1 MQIVFSHFNKRIKK
15 GESMGKF
22 GKRNNVNLDILSYN
36 IMLLGESGAGK
47 TTLINDVC
55 TKYTG
60 NPDAVLFLEIGS
72 ERGAD
77 AIEGI
82 NYINCPEWEMDFD
95 EFDNAAGFI
104 DVCEDIIENKT
115 SEYPELRAV
124 VWDTLD
130 QLINIAEAEVI
141 RMWNK
146 ECRAAGHPEKAA
158 KTINGCYSGY
168 GRGEKKAIE
177 LMIDVMN
184 RLRRVGVATIIIGHV
199 KTKQIEDVL
208 TGQSYQILT
217 SDQQQNYFNAIRK
230 NLHFL
235 GLLYIDRQL
244 AAEKT
249 GKKVFGTNKDET
261 INKVVGETRRIRFRD
276 DGAAVECK
284 SRFADIVPE
293 IDCDVDQFIK
303 ALEDAI
309 KAEQAKSDVSF
320 EDAKKKQAEHDAEL
334 ESRVAANEAAA
345 KYNKEL
351 STLVDQI
358 VTFFAE
364 NKSDVPKIKPVLQK
378 IKDAG
383 YDNPK
388 SIDNIEVAK
397 DILAMTLK

>member
-1 MQIVFSHFNKRIKK
+1 MFSHFNKRIKERCK
-15 GESMGKF
+15 NMGKF

-60 NPDAVLFLEIGS
+60 SPDAVLFLEIGS

-82 NYINCPEWEMDFD
+82 NYINCPEWEMDYD
-95 EFDNAAGFI
+95 EFDNAAGFMT
-104 DVCEDIIENKT
+104 VCEDIIENK
-115 SEYPELRAV
+115 SQDYPELRAV

-141 RMWNK
+141 RMWNR

-177 LMIDVMN
+177 LMIDVMS

-217 SDQQQNYFNAIRK
+217 SDQQQNYFNAVRK

-235 GLLYIDRQL
+235 GLLYVDRQL

-261 INKVVGETRRIRFRD
+261 VNKVIGETRKIRFRD
-276 DGAAVECK
+276 DGAVVDCK

-293 IDCDVDQFIK
+293 IDCDADQFIK
-303 ALEDAI
+303 ALTDAI
-309 KAEQAKSDVSF
+309 KSEQSKSGVSF
-320 EDAKKKQAEHDAEL
+320 IEAEKKQKVHDAEL
-334 ESRVAANEAAA
+334 ESRVAANESAA
-345 KYNKEL
+345 KAQKEL
-351 STLVDQI
+351 SITVDEI

-364 NKSDVPKIKPVLQK
+364 NKSDLDKIKPVLK
-378 IKDAG
+378 AVKDAG
-383 YDNPK
+383 YGNPK
-388 SIDNIEVAK
+388 DIDNIEVAK
-397 DILAMTLK
+397 DILAMTLKA

>member
-1 MQIVFSHFNKRIKK
+1 M
-15 GESMGKF
+15 KF

-60 NPDAVLFLEIGS
+60 NPEAVLFLEIGS

-77 AIEGI
+77 AISGI
-82 NYINCPEWEMDFD
+82 NYINCPEWDMDYD
-95 EFDNAAGFI
+95 EFDNAAGFAT
-104 DVCEDIIENKT
+104 VCEDIIENKST
-115 SEYPELRAV
+115 DYPELRAV

-130 QLINIAEAEVI
+130 QLINICEAEVI
-141 RMWNK
+141 RMWNR

-177 LMIDVMN
+177 MMIDIMN

-249 GKKVFGTNKDET
+249 GKKVFGTNRDET
-261 INKVVGETRRIRFRD
+261 INKVVGETRKIRFRD
-276 DGAAVECK
+276 DGAVVDCK

-293 IDCDVDQFIK
+293 IDCDADQFIK
-303 ALEDAI
+303 AITDAI
-309 KAEQAKSDVSF
+309 KSEQSKSGVSL

-334 ESRVAANEAAA
+334 ESRVAENEKSA
-345 KYNKEL
+345 KAQKEL
-351 STLVDQI
+351 DSVVNEI
-358 VTFFAE
+358 VGFFTE
-364 NKSDVPKIKPVLQK
+364 NKSNLDKIKPVLK
-378 IKDAG
+378 AVKDAG

-388 SIDNIEVAK
+388 SIDDIEFAK
-397 DILAMTLK
+397 SILDMTR

>member
-1 MQIVFSHFNKRIKK
+1 
-15 GESMGKF
+15 MGKF

-47 TTLINDVC
+47 TSLINNVC

-60 NPDAVLFLEIGS
+60 SPDSALFLEIGL

-77 AIEGI
+77 AISNI
-82 NYINCPEWEMDFD
+82 NYINTPEWSADFD
-95 EFDNAAGFI
+95 EFDNSAGFY
-104 DVCEDIIENKT
+104 DVCEDIIENKST
-115 SEYPELRAV
+115 DYPELKVV

-141 RMWNK
+141 RMWNR
-146 ECRAAGHPEKAA
+146 ECRAAGHPEKQA

-177 LMIDVMN
+177 MILDVMN

-199 KTKQIEDVL
+199 KTKSIEDPL

-217 SDQQQNYFNAIRK
+217 SDQQQNYFNAIKK

-235 GLLYIDRQL
+235 GLLYIDREM
-244 AAEKT
+244 ATEKT

-261 INKVVGETRRIRFRD
+261 VNRIVGETRKVRFRD
-276 DGAAVECK
+276 DGAVVDCK

-293 IDCDVDQFIK
+293 IDCDADQFIK

-309 KAEQAKSDVSF
+309 KAEQAKSGVSF
-320 EDAKKKQAEHDAEL
+320 ADAKKKQKKYDEEL
-334 ESRVAANEAAA
+334 EARVAANEVAS
-345 KYNKEL
+345 KSKKEL
-351 STLVDQI
+351 NSAVADI
-358 VTFFAE
+358 VEFFTK
-364 NKSDVPKIKPVLQK
+364 NKSDLVKIKPVLAAVK
-378 IKDAG
+378 EAG
-383 YDNPK
+383 FSNPK
-388 SIDNIEVAK
+388 EIDNIDIANS
-397 DILAMTLK
+397 ILAMCK

>member
-1 MQIVFSHFNKRIKK
+1 M
-15 GESMGKF
+15 KF

-47 TTLINDVC
+47 TSLINNVC
-55 TKYTG
+55 NKYTG
-60 NPDAVLFLEIGS
+60 NPEAVLFLEIGS

-77 AIEGI
+77 AISGI
-82 NYINCPEWEMDFD
+82 NYINCPEWDMDYD
-95 EFDNAAGFI
+95 EFDNAAGFAT
-104 DVCEDIIENKT
+104 VCEDIIENKST
-115 SEYPELRAV
+115 DYPELRAV

-130 QLINIAEAEVI
+130 QLINICEEKVI
-141 RMWNK
+141 HMWNR
-146 ECRAAGHPEKAA
+146 ECRAAGHPEKVA

-177 LMIDVMN
+177 MMIDIMN

-261 INKVVGETRRIRFRD
+261 INKVVGETRKIRFRD
-276 DGAAVECK
+276 DGAVVDCK

-293 IDCDVDQFIK
+293 IDCDADQFIK
-303 ALEDAI
+303 AITDAI
-309 KAEQAKSDVSF
+309 KSEQSKSGISL

-334 ESRVAANEAAA
+334 ESRVAENEKSA
-345 KYNKEL
+345 KAQKEL
-351 STLVDQI
+351 DSVVDEI
-358 VTFFAE
+358 VSFFTE
-364 NKSDVPKIKPVLQK
+364 NKSNLDKIKPVIK
-378 IKDAG
+378 AVKDAG

-388 SIDNIEVAK
+388 NIDDIEFAKSILD
-397 DILAMTLK
+397 MTR

>member
-1 MQIVFSHFNKRIKK
+1 
-15 GESMGKF
+15 MGKF

-77 AIEGI
+77 AINGI
-82 NYINCPEWEMDFD
+82 NYINCPEWDMDYD
-95 EFDNAAGFI
+95 EFDNAAGFAT
-104 DVCEDIIENKT
+104 VCEDIIENKST
-115 SEYPELRAV
+115 DYPELRAV

-130 QLINIAEAEVI
+130 QLINICEAEVI
-141 RMWNK
+141 RMWNR
-146 ECRAAGHPEKAA
+146 ECRAAGHPEKTA

-177 LMIDVMN
+177 LMIDIMN

-249 GKKVFGTNKDET
+249 GKKTFGTNKDET
-261 INKVVGETRRIRFRD
+261 VNRVVGETRRIRFRD
-276 DGAAVECK
+276 DGAVVDCK

-293 IDCDVDQFIK
+293 IDCDADQFIK
-303 ALEDAI
+303 ALTDAI
-309 KAEQAKSDVSF
+309 KSEQSKSGVSLD
-320 EDAKKKQAEHDAEL
+320 EAKKKQAEHDAEL
-334 ESRVAANEAAA
+334 ESRVAENEKSA
-345 KYNKEL
+345 KAHKEL
-351 STLVDQI
+351 SSI
-358 VTFFAE
+358 VNEIVSFFAE
-364 NKSDVPKIKPVLQK
+364 NKSDLDKIKPILK
-378 IKDAG
+378 AIKDGG

-388 SIDNIEVAK
+388 NIDDVDFAK
-397 DILAMTLK
+397 SILAMAMKA

>member
-1 MQIVFSHFNKRIKK
+1 
-15 GESMGKF
+15 MGKF

-47 TTLINDVC
+47 TSLINNVC

-60 NPDAVLFLEIGS
+60 SPDSALFLEIGL

-77 AIEGI
+77 AISNI
-82 NYINCPEWEMDFD
+82 NYINTPEWSADFD
-95 EFDNAAGFI
+95 EFDNSAGFY
-104 DVCEDIIENKT
+104 DVCEDIIENKST
-115 SEYPELRAV
+115 DYPELKVV

-141 RMWNK
+141 RMWNR
-146 ECRAAGHPEKAA
+146 ECRAAGHPEKQA

-177 LMIDVMN
+177 MMLDVMN

-199 KTKQIEDVL
+199 KTKSIEDPL

-217 SDQQQNYFNAIRK
+217 SDQQQNYFNAIKK

-235 GLLYIDRQL
+235 GLLYIDREM

-261 INKVVGETRRIRFRD
+261 VNRIVGETRRVRFRD
-276 DGAAVECK
+276 DGAVVDCK
-284 SRFADIVPE
+284 SRFADIIPE
-293 IDCDVDQFIK
+293 IDCDADQFIK

-309 KAEQAKSDVSF
+309 KAEQAKSGVSF
-320 EDAKKKQAEHDAEL
+320 ADAKKKQKKHDEEL
-334 ESRVAANEAAA
+334 EARVAANEVAS
-345 KYNKEL
+345 KSKKEL
-351 STLVDQI
+351 DSVVADI
-358 VTFFAE
+358 VEFFTK
-364 NKSDVPKIKPVLQK
+364 NKSDLVKIKPVLAAVK
-378 IKDAG
+378 EAG
-383 YDNPK
+383 FSNPK
-388 SIDNIEVAK
+388 EIDNIDIANS
-397 DILAMTLK
+397 ILAMCK

>member
-1 MQIVFSHFNKRIKK
+1 
-15 GESMGKF
+15 MGKF
-22 GKRNNVNLDILSYN
+22 GKRNTVNLDILSYN

-47 TTLINDVC
+47 TSLINDVC
-55 TKYTG
+55 NKYTG
-60 NPDAVLFLEIGS
+60 NPESVLFLEIGM

-77 AIEGI
+77 AISNI
-82 NYINCPEWEMDFD
+82 NYINTPEWSADYD
-95 EFDNAAGFI
+95 EFDNSAGFI
-104 DVCEDIIENKT
+104 DVCEDIIENKAT
-115 SEYPELRAV
+115 DYPELRAV

-177 LMIDVMN
+177 MMLDVMN

-199 KTKQIEDVL
+199 KTKQIEDAL

-217 SDQQQNYFNAIRK
+217 SDQQQNYFNAIKK

-235 GLLYIDRQL
+235 GLLYIDREL

-249 GKKVFGTNKDET
+249 GKKIFGTNKDET
-261 INKVVGETRRIRFRD
+261 VNRVVGETRRIRFRD
-276 DGAAVECK
+276 DGAVVDCK

-293 IDCDVDQFIK
+293 IDCDADQFIK
-303 ALEDAI
+303 AITDAI
-309 KAEQAKSDVSF
+309 KSEQSKSGISL
-320 EDAKKKQAEHDAEL
+320 EDAKKKQAAHDAEL
-334 ESRVAANEAAA
+334 ESRIAANESAT
-345 KYNKEL
+345 KTQKEL
-351 STLVDQI
+351 SSVVDEI
-358 VTFFAE
+358 VSFFAE
-364 NKSDVPKIKPVLQK
+364 HKSDIEKIKPVLK
-378 IKDAG
+378 TIKDAG

-388 SIDNIEVAK
+388 NIDDIEFAK
-397 DILAMTLK
+397 SVLAMTLKE

>member
-1 MQIVFSHFNKRIKK
+1 
-15 GESMGKF
+15 MGKF

-60 NPDAVLFLEIGS
+60 NPEAVMFLEIGS

-82 NYINCPEWEMDFD
+82 NYINCPEWEMDYD
-95 EFDNAAGFI
+95 EFDNAAGFMT
-104 DVCEDIIENKT
+104 VCDDIIENKT
-115 SEYPELRAV
+115 SDYPELRAV

-199 KTKQIEDVL
+199 KTKQIEDVF
-208 TGQSYQILT
+208 TGMSYQTLT

-235 GLLYIDRQL
+235 GLLYIDREL

-261 INKVVGETRRIRFRD
+261 INRVVNETRRIRFRD
-276 DGAAVECK
+276 DGAVVDCK

-293 IDCDVDQFIK
+293 IDCDADQFIK
-303 ALEDAI
+303 AITDAI
-309 KAEQAKSDVSF
+309 KSEQSKSGISL
-320 EDAKKKQAEHDAEL
+320 EDAKKKQAAHDAEL
-334 ESRVAANEAAA
+334 ESRVAANESAA
-345 KYNKEL
+345 KTQKEL
-351 STLVDQI
+351 SSVVDEI
-358 VTFFAE
+358 VSFFTE
-364 NKSDVPKIKPVLQK
+364 NKSNLDKIKPVLK
-378 IKDAG
+378 AIKDAG

-388 SIDNIEVAK
+388 NIDDIEFAK
-397 DILAMTLK
+397 SILAMTIKE

>member
-1 MQIVFSHFNKRIKK
+1 M
-15 GESMGKF
+15 KF

-47 TTLINDVC
+47 TSLINNVC
-55 TKYTG
+55 NKYTG
-60 NPDAVLFLEIGS
+60 NPEAVLFLEIGS

-77 AIEGI
+77 AISGI
-82 NYINCPEWEMDFD
+82 NYINCPEWDMDYD
-95 EFDNAAGFI
+95 EFDNAAGFAT
-104 DVCEDIIENKT
+104 VCEDIIENKST
-115 SEYPELRAV
+115 DYPELRAV

-130 QLINIAEAEVI
+130 QLINICEAEVI
-141 RMWNK
+141 RMWNR

-177 LMIDVMN
+177 MMIDIMN

-261 INKVVGETRRIRFRD
+261 INKVIGETRKIRFRD
-276 DGAAVECK
+276 DGAVVDCK

-293 IDCDVDQFIK
+293 IDCDADQFIK
-303 ALEDAI
+303 AITDAI
-309 KAEQAKSDVSF
+309 KSEQSKSGISL

-334 ESRVAANEAAA
+334 ESRVAENEKSA
-345 KYNKEL
+345 KAQKEL
-351 STLVDQI
+351 DSVVDEI
-358 VTFFAE
+358 VSFFTE
-364 NKSDVPKIKPVLQK
+364 NKSNLDKIKPVLK
-378 IKDAG
+378 AVKDAG

-388 SIDNIEVAK
+388 SIDDIEFAK
-397 DILAMTLK
+397 SILDMTR

>member
-1 MQIVFSHFNKRIKK
+1 M
-15 GESMGKF
+15 KF

-60 NPDAVLFLEIGS
+60 NPEAVLFLEIGS

-77 AIEGI
+77 AISGI
-82 NYINCPEWEMDFD
+82 NYINCPEWDMDYD
-95 EFDNAAGFI
+95 EFDNAAGFAT
-104 DVCEDIIENKT
+104 VCEDIIENKST
-115 SEYPELRAV
+115 DYPELRAV

-130 QLINIAEAEVI
+130 QLINICEAEVI
-141 RMWNK
+141 RMWNR

-177 LMIDVMN
+177 MMIDIMN

-249 GKKVFGTNKDET
+249 GKKVFGTNRDET
-261 INKVVGETRRIRFRD
+261 INKVVGETRKIRFRD
-276 DGAAVECK
+276 DGAVVDCK

-293 IDCDVDQFIK
+293 IDCDADQFIK
-303 ALEDAI
+303 AITDAI
-309 KAEQAKSDVSF
+309 KSEQSKSGVSL

-334 ESRVAANEAAA
+334 ESRVAENEKSA
-345 KYNKEL
+345 KAQKEL
-351 STLVDQI
+351 DSVVNEI
-358 VTFFAE
+358 VGFFTE
-364 NKSDVPKIKPVLQK
+364 NKSNLDKIKPVLK
-378 IKDAG
+378 AVKDAG

-388 SIDNIEVAK
+388 SIDDIEFARS
-397 DILAMTLK
+397 ILDMTR

>member
-1 MQIVFSHFNKRIKK
+1 
-15 GESMGKF
+15 MGKF

-47 TTLINDVC
+47 TSLINNVC

-60 NPDAVLFLEIGS
+60 SPDSALFLEIGL

-77 AIEGI
+77 AISNI
-82 NYINCPEWEMDFD
+82 NYINTPEWSADFD
-95 EFDNAAGFI
+95 EFDNSAGFY
-104 DVCEDIIENKT
+104 DVCEDIIENKST
-115 SEYPELRAV
+115 DYPELKVV

-141 RMWNK
+141 RMWNR
-146 ECRAAGHPEKAA
+146 ECRAAGHPEKQA

-177 LMIDVMN
+177 MMLDVMN

-199 KTKQIEDVL
+199 KTKSIEDPL

-217 SDQQQNYFNAIRK
+217 SDQQQNYFNAIKK

-235 GLLYIDRQL
+235 GLLYIDREM

-261 INKVVGETRRIRFRD
+261 VNRIVGETRKVRFRD
-276 DGAAVECK
+276 DGAVVDCK
-284 SRFADIVPE
+284 SRFADIIPE
-293 IDCDVDQFIK
+293 IDCDADQFIK

-309 KAEQAKSDVSF
+309 KAEQAKSGVSF
-320 EDAKKKQAEHDAEL
+320 ADAKKKQKKHDEEL
-334 ESRVAANEAAA
+334 EARVAANEAAS
-345 KYNKEL
+345 KSKKEL
-351 STLVDQI
+351 DSAVADI
-358 VTFFAE
+358 VEFFTK
-364 NKSDVPKIKPVLQK
+364 NKSDLVKIKPVLAAVK
-378 IKDAG
+378 EAG
-383 YDNPK
+383 FSNPK
-388 SIDNIEVAK
+388 EIDNIDTANS
-397 DILAMTLK
+397 ILAMCK

>member
-1 MQIVFSHFNKRIKK
+1 
-15 GESMGKF
+15 MGKF

-77 AIEGI
+77 AISGI
-82 NYINCPEWEMDFD
+82 NYINCPEWDMDYD
-95 EFDNAAGFI
+95 EFDNAAGFAT
-104 DVCEDIIENKT
+104 VCEDIIENKST
-115 SEYPELRAV
+115 DYPELRAV

-130 QLINIAEAEVI
+130 QLINICEAEVI
-141 RMWNK
+141 RMWNR

-177 LMIDVMN
+177 LMIDIMN
-184 RLRRVGVATIIIGHV
+184 RLRRIGVATIIIGHV

-249 GKKVFGTNKDET
+249 GKKTFGTNKDET
-261 INKVVGETRRIRFRD
+261 VNRVVGETRRIRFRD
-276 DGAAVECK
+276 DGAVVDCK

-293 IDCDVDQFIK
+293 IDCDADQFIK
-303 ALEDAI
+303 ALTDAI
-309 KAEQAKSDVSF
+309 KSEQSKSGVSLD
-320 EDAKKKQAEHDAEL
+320 EAKKKQAEHDAEL
-334 ESRVAANEAAA
+334 ESRVAENEKSA
-345 KYNKEL
+345 KAHKEL
-351 STLVDQI
+351 SSI
-358 VTFFAE
+358 VNEIVSFFAE
-364 NKSDVPKIKPVLQK
+364 NKSDLDKIKPILK
-378 IKDAG
+378 AIKDGG

-388 SIDNIEVAK
+388 NIDDVDFAK
-397 DILAMTLK
+397 SILAMAMKA

>member
-1 MQIVFSHFNKRIKK
+1 MFSHFNKKTK
-15 GESMGKF
+15 GRCKNMGKF

-60 NPDAVLFLEIGS
+60 SPDAVLFLEIGS

-82 NYINCPEWEMDFD
+82 NYINCPEWEMDYD
-95 EFDNAAGFI
+95 EFDNAAGFMT
-104 DVCEDIIENKT
+104 VCEDVIENK
-115 SEYPELRAV
+115 SQDYPELRAV

-141 RMWNK
+141 RMWNR
-146 ECRAAGHPEKAA
+146 ECRAAGHPEKVA

-217 SDQQQNYFNAIRK
+217 SDQQQNYFNAVRK

-235 GLLYIDRQL
+235 GLLYVDRQL

-261 INKVVGETRRIRFRD
+261 VNKVIGETRKIRFRD
-276 DGAAVECK
+276 DGAVVDCK

-293 IDCDVDQFIK
+293 IDCDADQFIK
-303 ALEDAI
+303 ALTDAI
-309 KAEQAKSDVSF
+309 KSEQSKSGVSF
-320 EDAKKKQAEHDAEL
+320 IEAEKKQKVHDAEL
-334 ESRVAANEAAA
+334 ESRVAANESAA
-345 KYNKEL
+345 KAQKEL
-351 STLVDQI
+351 SITVDEI
-358 VTFFAE
+358 VAFFAE
-364 NKSDVPKIKPVLQK
+364 NKSDLDKIKPVLK
-378 IKDAG
+378 AVKDAG
-383 YDNPK
+383 YGNPK
-388 SIDNIEVAK
+388 DIDDIEVAK
-397 DILAMTLK
+397 DILAMTLKA